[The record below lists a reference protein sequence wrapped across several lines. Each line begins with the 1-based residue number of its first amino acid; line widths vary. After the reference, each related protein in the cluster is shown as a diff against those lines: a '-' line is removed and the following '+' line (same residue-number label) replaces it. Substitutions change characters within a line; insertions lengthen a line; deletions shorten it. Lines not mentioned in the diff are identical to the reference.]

1 MFFIR
6 LIVSGVVITGLTP
19 LLGGDPGNPPQ
30 LHGYI
35 IHPPHGCI
43 ILRYDNYVN
52 LHQGKL
58 QGRHSLKDHHF
69 STTMMDARMI
79 RKLSVKESLDH
90 CISSKIKGKKEGIW
104 WMAFLTSMDETSER
118 GNVYV

>member
-1 MFFIR
+1 MFSLGLTASR
-6 LIVSGVVITGLTP
+6 MVITGLSP

-30 LHGYI
+30 LHGDI

-52 LHQGKL
+52 LHQDKL

-69 STTMMDARMI
+69 STTMMGARVI
-79 RKLSVKESLDH
+79 RKG
-90 CISSKIKGKKEGIW
+90 IS
-104 WMAFLTSMDETSER
+104 
-118 GNVYV
+118 